1 MLERRSGAWF
11 KKALFVAAA
20 KRQFNSFYTKKACS
34 ALLRGFESRNRD
46 WEPKNR
52 IFVYNA
58 FALYNCPSVVDEQQL
73 KDLHINIYNPE

>member
-1 MLERRSGAWF
+1 MLFRNVGAKERG
-11 KKALFVAAA
+11 VI
-20 KRQFNSFYTKKACS
+20 QKACS

-73 KDLHINIYNPE
+73 KDLHINCYDVEKD

>member
-1 MLERRSGAWF
+1 MLFRNVGARSGAWF

-20 KRQFNSFYTKKACS
+20 KRQFNFSIPQKACS

-58 FALYNCPSVVDEQQL
+58 FALRNTAGRVVFF
-73 KDLHINIYNPE
+73 